1 MLEKILNIAIE
12 SAEIASKYISSQ
24 ACDIDEDKVEEK
36 AQNDFVTFVD
46 KNSEKLIIDNILRNF
61 PDHNILAEESGSRV
75 NGSGYSWII
84 DPLDGTKNFI
94 KGIPAYAVSIGVTLD
109 NEVIVGVVVDV
120 TGGNIFHAA
129 RGKGAFKNN
138 NTIRVSGQKNVSG
151 SFFATGFPFRNKELI
166 PSYFKVLQKLMD
178 SASGARRIGAAA
190 LDICWLAQGSFDFF
204 FEKGL
209 SPWDVAAGAVILTE
223 AGGTIT
229 DFRGESNYLFGGEVI
244 ASNGNFHN
252 ELLELIPRYF

>member
-12 SAEIASKYISSQ
+12 SAQIASKYISSQ
-24 ACDIDEDKVEEK
+24 AGDIKDDMVEEK

-46 KNSEKLIIDNILRNF
+46 KNSEKLIIENILRNF
-61 PDHNILAEESGSRV
+61 PDHGILAEESGSRGK
-75 NGSGYSWII
+75 GSGYSWII

-94 KGIPAYAVSIGVTLD
+94 KGIPAYAVSIGVTL
-109 NEVIVGVVVDV
+109 NKEVIAGVVADIP
-120 TGGNIFHAA
+120 GGNIFHAA
-129 RGKGAFKNN
+129 KGKGAFKNN
-138 NTIRVSGQKNVSG
+138 KAIKVSKQKNMDG

-166 PSYFKVLQKLMD
+166 PSYFRVLEKLMD

-209 SPWDVAAGAVILTE
+209 SPWDVAAGAVILSE

-229 DFRGESNYLFGGEVI
+229 DFKGESNYLFGREVI

-252 ELLELIPRYF
+252 ELIEMIPRYF